1 MASFTNLPLHRKLT
15 AIIVSTTVVAI
26 VLSSMATGAYEA
38 VHFRSSLI
46 SELETTADII
56 AANGSAAL
64 RFNIARDAET
74 TLATLGAK
82 KHIINACF
90 FTPDSEVFA
99 TYTAPGVSLG
109 PGWTRAPVML
119 TKSAV
124 EGYEFTSK
132 HLTWVKHIYHDDD
145 FIGSIHLVSGLDR
158 FYDGLKKTLA
168 ATILIV
174 LTCSTLALVVSLRV
188 LRVIA
193 DPIESLIGTANRISQ
208 DQDYSLRA
216 QKFADDDLG
225 SLVDEFN
232 DMLLLIQQRDEEL
245 EKRVNER
252 TVELQE
258 SNTLLQDSLDE
269 KVVLLKE
276 VHHRV
281 KNNLQIIASLLSL
294 QSNQIDDEE
303 TLALFAN
310 SEHRVRAMA
319 TIHERLYLS
328 QDLAKIDFG
337 GYIEA
342 LVEGLIAGYK
352 TSQNI
357 SLMTQVDDITL
368 DLDQAIPCGLMI
380 NELVSNSLKYAF
392 VDDRLGILE
401 VRMSETADGY
411 RLSVRDEGVGF
422 PADIDF
428 RKSPSLGLQ
437 LINTLTHQLGGNIDM
452 KNEEGTEFIIE
463 FPALRGNGE
472 ITPA

>member
-1 MASFTNLPLHRKLT
+1 MP
-15 AIIVSTTVVAI
+15 
-26 VLSSMATGAYEA
+26 
-38 VHFRSSLI
+38 
-46 SELETTADII
+46 
-56 AANGSAAL
+56 
-64 RFNIARDAET
+64 
-74 TLATLGAK
+74 
-82 KHIINACF
+82 
-90 FTPDSEVFA
+90 
-99 TYTAPGVSLG
+99 
-109 PGWTRAPVML
+109 
-119 TKSAV
+119 AV
-124 EGYEFTSK
+124 EGYEFTSE

-193 DPIESLIGTANRISQ
+193 DPIDSLIGTANRISQ

-337 GYIEA
+337 GNIEA

-401 VRMSETADGY
+401 VRMSETADGC

>member
-1 MASFTNLPLHRKLT
+1 MVGFTNLPLHRKLT
-15 AIIVSTTVVAI
+15 AIIVITTVAAI
-26 VLSSMATGAYEA
+26 VLSSMATVAYETI
-38 VHFRSSLI
+38 HFRSFLI
-46 SELETTADII
+46 SELETTADIV

-64 RFNIARDAET
+64 RFNVARDAET
-74 TLATLGAK
+74 TLASLSAK
-82 KHIINACF
+82 EHIASACF
-90 FTPDSEVFA
+90 FTPESELFA
-99 TYTAPGVSLG
+99 AYMAPGVE
-109 PGWTRAPVML
+109 PVMPPL
-119 TKSAV
+119 PLV
-124 EGYEFTSK
+124 EGYEFTPN
-132 HLTWVKHIYHDDD
+132 HLISVKHIYHDDD

-158 FYDGLKKTLA
+158 LYDGLKRSLA

-174 LTCSTLALVVSLRV
+174 LTCSTLALLVSLRV

-193 DPIESLIGTANRISQ
+193 RPIDSLIGTANRISQ

-216 QKFADDDLG
+216 RKFADDDLG

-232 DMLLLIQQRDEEL
+232 EMLLLIQQREEEL
-245 EKRVNER
+245 ERRVSER
-252 TVELQE
+252 TVE
-258 SNTLLQDSLDE
+258 LQDSLDE

-294 QSNQIDDEE
+294 QSNQINDEE

-328 QDLAKIDFG
+328 EDLAKIDFG

-342 LVEGLIAGYK
+342 LVEGLIGGYK
-352 TSQNI
+352 TSQDI
-357 SLMTQVDDITL
+357 SLMTAVDDITL

-392 VDDRLGILE
+392 VDDRQGILE
-401 VRMSETADGY
+401 VRMSKTADGY
-411 RLSVRDEGVGF
+411 RMSVRDDGVGF
-422 PADIDF
+422 PANIDF

-437 LINTLTHQLGGNIDM
+437 LINTLTHQLGGSVDM
-452 KNEEGTEFIIE
+452 KNDVGTEFSVE
-463 FPALRGNGE
+463 FPAIRGNGE
-472 ITPA
+472 ITPV